1 MQFLYVFGLMF
12 ISIFGLA
19 MLLHLFIKALLDGAA
34 REFDV
39 YVKNDEN
46 IEEFIENAEKSAFI
60 GKIYIIAD
68 DSEICERKVG
78 STGR

>member
-19 MLLHLFIKALLDGAA
+19 MLLHLLAKALIDGAT

-39 YVKNDEN
+39 YVRDDEN
-46 IEEFIENAEKSAFI
+46 IEEFIGRAGKVPFI
-60 GKIYIIAD
+60 GNVYIIAD
-68 DSEICERKVG
+68 EDG
-78 STGR
+78 SSARLPK

>member
-19 MLLHLFIKALLDGAA
+19 VLLHLLAKALLDGAT

-46 IEEFIENAEKSAFI
+46 IEEFIDRAGQAPFI
-60 GKIYIIAD
+60 GNVYIIAD
-68 DSEICERKVG
+68 ENG
-78 STGR
+78 SPVKLLK